1 MHCEIR
7 SKTIVQV
14 PSILKAYLFYSKTR
28 HGLFGCRVCRVF
40 PRLRLHCYS
49 GPQRQGTSPGITHLE
64 ILTLLWPLLTR
75 IDEIFHHFSTHLY
88 IPSKFKPNDSFAHH
102 IGTFSYVVEHRRA
115 ESEPKARFLLGTQI
129 LYFVLYTCQDKNTF
143 RYFILIEGIMHGAK
157 TF

>member
-7 SKTIVQV
+7 SKAIVQV

-28 HGLFGCRVCRVF
+28 HELFGCRVCRVF

-115 ESEPKARFLLGTQI
+115 ESEAQGSISLGNS
-129 LYFVLYTCQDKNTF
+129 D
-143 RYFILIEGIMHGAK
+143 FILCPIHVSGQKYFPIFHSH
-157 TF
+157 